1 MSSHFPKD
9 KLLKGVI
16 TCNVHFVV
24 IKVGVAFYA
33 QSLVTP
39 LFKILCTGL
48 WKQPLNRCTIK
59 LNSSYFSFGKGAFK

>member
-1 MSSHFPKD
+1 MHVCAVIFPKD
-9 KLLKGVI
+9 KLQVKMKGVI

-39 LFKILCTGL
+39 LFKILRTGL
-48 WKQPLNRCTIK
+48 
-59 LNSSYFSFGKGAFK
+59 